1 MLQRNTT
8 RGMIMTAYRNTASDW
23 FDNRAMPDW
32 SKRIGN
38 RVRAFV
44 EAIET
49 GINAAHDYRR
59 LSGQVSP
66 QDASRIV
73 FEKHFSK

>member
-1 MLQRNTT
+1 
-8 RGMIMTAYRNTASDW
+8 
-23 FDNRAMPDW
+23 
-32 SKRIGN
+32 
-38 RVRAFV
+38 VRAFV